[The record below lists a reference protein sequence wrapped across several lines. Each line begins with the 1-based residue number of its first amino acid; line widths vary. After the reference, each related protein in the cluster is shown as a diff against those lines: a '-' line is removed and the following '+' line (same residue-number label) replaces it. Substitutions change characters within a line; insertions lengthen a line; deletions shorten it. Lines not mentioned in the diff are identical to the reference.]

1 MKPFV
6 RSAFAIVALVA
17 LLASAICLADGRTDY
32 LTRMLR
38 ESSQFRVRVQ
48 AALTLGEIG
57 DHATVPVLVGALED
71 EEPAVRI
78 AALAALARIG
88 DPSALEPVRARTRD
102 RSADVKSQARTTLR
116 TLQAIA
122 QRAGTPSP
130 APPVPA
136 EQARFYIGLG
146 GMGNRAGVRGD
157 EAKRLLRQYLQ
168 AEVGA
173 TAAVVVTPDDES
185 PAVTSKVL
193 KQRRLTGYWIDGS
206 ITKLARENGVVRADI
221 SLMVMTNPGRDLR
234 MMLSGSASVSSSG
247 QTTPAVETELQN
259 QALKGAA
266 TGVVRRLLT
275 QLSTTVGS
283 EAP

>member
-1 MKPFV
+1 MKTTV
-6 RSAFAIVALVA
+6 RSTFALAV
-17 LLASAICLADGRTDY
+17 LLASAICFADGRTDY

-57 DHATVPVLVGALED
+57 DHASVPVLVEALED
-71 EEPAVRI
+71 EEAAVRI

-122 QRAGTPSP
+122 QRAAS
-130 APPVPA
+130 APVPPPPA

-173 TAAVVVTPDDES
+173 ASAVVVTPDDET

-234 MMLSGSASVSSSG
+234 MMLSGSASVSTSG
-247 QTTPAVETELQN
+247 QTTTAVETELQN